1 MNSARSFLVR
11 ENSNSIPYPRQV
23 IYEDLPQMTRSLVFR
38 DVLRTGVKGVNFLS
52 FAPRTGFP
60 ALRVSYVYLHRV
72 LSGFLDCLS
81 PF

>member
-1 MNSARSFLVR
+1 MTSEPMRTR
-11 ENSNSIPYPRQV
+11 ENMQNGLKIES
-23 IYEDLPQMTRSLVFR
+23 TR
-38 DVLRTGVKGVNFLS
+38 
-52 FAPRTGFP
+52 FP